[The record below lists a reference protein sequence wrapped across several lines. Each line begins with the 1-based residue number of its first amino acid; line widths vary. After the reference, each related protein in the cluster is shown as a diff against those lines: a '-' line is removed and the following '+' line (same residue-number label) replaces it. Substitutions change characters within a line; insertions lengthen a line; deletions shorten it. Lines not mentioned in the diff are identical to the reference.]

1 MLGSAAALTVA
12 LLLSGTAVANPG
24 TEPSK
29 AEREL
34 AEAEATLE
42 HATEEAREAGKDLAD
57 AESRLPGARDRVD
70 EARGAVAAAEVL
82 AEEAARD
89 AEDARA
95 EHETAQGVFDTAQT
109 DVEESRDVLGDMATQ
124 IYQRDGLVALNEAL
138 QSDDPFDAVDKMSF
152 ANEFVRR
159 QTSAVDDVVKARQDA
174 RVAENEA
181 DQAREDA
188 EAAERAAVEAL
199 DEAEA
204 EAERAEDAEDDL
216 DDLIDTKSE
225 ALKVAKRE
233 KDASLDQYQEA
244 KATSE
249 RVEDELR
256 DTGAGDST
264 ASPPSSGGSS
274 SSGFIMPVS
283 GWKSSDYGNRYD
295 PYYKV
300 WQLHAGTDFAAGGG
314 APIYAAASG
323 SVVQAGWNGGYGN
336 YTCIY
341 HGDNVSTC
349 YGHQSSIAV
358 SPGQHV
364 SQGQRIGSVG
374 TTGASTGNHLHF
386 EVRVNGS
393 PVNPLGWL
401 PSCLC

>member
-1 MLGSAAALTVA
+1 MLWSAAVFTAA
-12 LLLSGTAVANPG
+12 LLLTGTAIANPG
-24 TEPSK
+24 SEPSK

-42 HATEEAREAGKDLAD
+42 GATEDAREAGRELAE
-57 AESRLPGARDRVD
+57 AENRLPGARDRVD

-89 AEDARA
+89 AEDARQEHHEA
-95 EHETAQGVFDTAQT
+95 EGDFDTAQSG
-109 DVEESRDVLGDMATQ
+109 VEESRDDLGDMAAQ
-124 IYQRDGLVALNEAL
+124 IYQRDGLVAFNEAL
-138 QSDDPFDAVDKMSF
+138 KSKDLFDAVDRMSF

-159 QTSAVDDVVKARQDA
+159 QNNAVEEVVKARQDA

-181 DQAREDA
+181 EQARDDA
-188 EAAERAAVEAL
+188 EAAEAAAAEAL

-204 EAERAEDAEDDL
+204 EAERAEDAEAEL
-216 DDLIDTKSE
+216 DGLIDTKSE
-225 ALKVAKRE
+225 ALRVAKRE
-233 KDASLDQYQEA
+233 KDASLDQYEEA
-244 KATSE
+244 KAASE
-249 RVEDELR
+249 RVADKLR
-256 DTGAGDST
+256 DTGSGDS
-264 ASPPSSGGSS
+264 SPPSS
-274 SSGFIMPVS
+274 SSGGGGGGFLMPVN
-283 GWKSSDYGNRYD
+283 GWKSSDFGNRYD

-300 WQLHAGTDFAAGGG
+300 WQLHAGTDFAAPGG
-314 APIYAAASG
+314 APIYAVDSG

-336 YTCIY
+336 YTCVY

-349 YGHQSSIAV
+349 YGHQSSIGV

-364 SQGQRIGSVG
+364 SRGQRIGSVG

-393 PVNPLGWL
+393 PVQPLGWL

>member
-1 MLGSAAALTVA
+1 MFIAA

-24 TEPSK
+24 NEPSK

-42 HATEEAREAGKDLAD
+42 HATEEARDAGRELAD
-57 AESRLPGARDRVD
+57 AENRLPGARDRVD
-70 EARGAVAAAEVL
+70 DARGAVAAAEVL

-89 AEDARA
+89 AEGAR
-95 EHETAQGVFDTAQT
+95 EDHETAMDTFDTAQT
-109 DVEESRDVLGDMATQ
+109 GVEDSRDALGDMAVQ
-124 IYQRDGLVALNEAL
+124 IYQRDGLTAFNEAL
-138 QSDDPFDAVDKMSF
+138 KSENLFDAVDRISF

-159 QTSAVDDVVKARQDA
+159 QNRAVDDVVKARQDA
-174 RVAENEA
+174 RVAENDAEL
-181 DQAREDA
+181 AREEA
-188 EAAERAAVEAL
+188 EAAERAADEAL

-204 EAERAEDAEDDL
+204 EAERAEEAEAEL
-216 DDLIDTKSE
+216 DDLVGTKTS

-233 KDASLDQYQEA
+233 KDASLEQYEEA
-244 KATSE
+244 KAASE
-249 RVEDELR
+249 RVADRLR
-256 DTGAGDST
+256 DTGSGDST
-264 ASPPSSGGSS
+264 ASPPSSSSGGSS
-274 SSGFIMPVS
+274 SSGFVMPVN

-300 WQLHAGTDFAAGGG
+300 WQLHAGTDFAAPGG
-314 APIYAAASG
+314 APIHAVASG

-341 HGDNVSTC
+341 HGNNVSSC
-349 YGHQSSIAV
+349 YGHQSSIGV

-393 PVNPLGWL
+393 PVEPLGWL